1 MTQRVH
7 QKRRKADPARRLA
20 YSALLAVETHGAYA
34 NLALADHLRAAK
46 LTGRDAAFA
55 TELVDG
61 TSRGTGTWDRI
72 IEAAS
77 CRAPAKLQPGV
88 RVVLRMAAHQIL
100 AMRVPTRAAVA
111 SSVDL
116 AGQVIGERVT
126 GLVNA
131 ISRRISTHSL
141 EEWATEIGG
150 RDAVDVMALRTLH
163 PTWIVKAFQDRL
175 GADEV
180 EDALLAD
187 NEPPV
192 PTLVVRPG
200 LAQRDEL
207 GSGTPTR
214 YSPWGVVRPGNPSDV
229 AAVREG
235 RAGIQDEGS
244 QLVILALVRAAK
256 ANSCFGQ
263 WLDLCAGPGG
273 KSAMLAG
280 LANQHDTSLTAV
292 ELHEHRAD
300 LVSKALRTIPG
311 DHRVMTADGTHP
323 PLPKQSFAAVLA
335 DVPCSGLGSLRRR
348 PEARWRRTPTDVEEL
363 TQLQR
368 RLLISAVNLTRPGG
382 VIGYVTCSPHRAETI
397 DIINSACA
405 TLPVD
410 VLDAPAM
417 LPNIPNIAASGN
429 TNTIQL
435 WPHRHG
441 TDAMFCA
448 LLRKRDESG
457 TY

>member
-1 MTQRVH
+1 MNQRPH
-7 QKRRKADPARRLA
+7 QKRRKTDPARRLA
-20 YSALLAVETHGAYA
+20 CTALLAVETHGAYA
-34 NLALADHLRAAK
+34 NLALADQLRA
-46 LTGRDAAFA
+46 TGMSGRDAAFA

-61 TSRGTGTWDRI
+61 TSRGSGTWDRI

-77 CRAPAKLQPGV
+77 ERNPAKLQPGV

-111 SSVDL
+111 TSVDL
-116 AGQVIGERVT
+116 ARQVIGERVT

-131 ISRRISTHSL
+131 VSRRISTHSL
-141 EEWATEIGG
+141 EEWASEIGG
-150 RDAVDVMALRTLH
+150 REGVDVMALRTLH

-180 EDALLAD
+180 EAALLAD
-187 NEPPV
+187 NEPPI

-200 LAQRDEL
+200 LAERDEIE
-207 GSGTPTR
+207 SGTPTR

-244 QLVILALVRAAK
+244 QLVILALLHAAE
-256 ANSCFGQ
+256 ANGSFGQ

-273 KSAMLAG
+273 KSALLAG
-280 LANQHDTSLTAV
+280 LANQHNTNLTAV

-300 LVSKALRTIPG
+300 LVAKALKTIPG
-311 DHRVMTADGTHP
+311 NHRVMTADGTCP
-323 PLPKQSFAAVLA
+323 PLPARSFDAVLA

-348 PEARWRRTPTDVEEL
+348 PEARWRRTPADVEEL
-363 TQLQR
+363 THLQR
-368 RLLISAVNLTRPGG
+368 RLLTSAVNLSRPGG
-382 VIGYVTCSPHRAETI
+382 IVGYVTCSPHRAETI
-397 DIINSACA
+397 DIVEYARAS
-405 TLPVD
+405 LPVD
-410 VLDAPAM
+410 VFDAPAM
-417 LPNIPNIAASGN
+417 LPGIPGIAASGN
-429 TNTIQL
+429 SNAIQL

-448 LLRKRDESG
+448 LFRIHDE
-457 TY
+457 

>member
-1 MTQRVH
+1 MSQRPH
-7 QKRRKADPARRLA
+7 QKRRKADPPRRLA
-20 YSALLAVETHGAYA
+20 YTALLAVETHGAYA
-34 NLALADHLRAAK
+34 NLALADQLRATSM
-46 LTGRDAAFA
+46 TGRDAAFA

-72 IEAAS
+72 IAAAS
-77 CRAPAKLQPGV
+77 GRNPAKLQPGV

-131 ISRRISTHSL
+131 VSRRISTHSL
-141 EEWATEIGG
+141 EEWAVTIGG
-150 RDAVDVMALRTLH
+150 RDALDIMALRTLH
-163 PTWIVKAFQDRL
+163 PTWIVEAFQDRL
-175 GADEV
+175 DADEV

-187 NEPPV
+187 NKPPV

-200 LAQRDEL
+200 LAQRDEIE
-207 GSGTPTR
+207 SGTPTR

-229 AAVREG
+229 AAVRDG
-235 RAGIQDEGS
+235 RVGVQDEGS
-244 QLVILALVRAAK
+244 QLVVLALLRAIE
-256 ANSCFGQ
+256 ANGCSGK

-273 KSAMLAG
+273 KTALLAG
-280 LANQHDTSLTAV
+280 LANEHGSNVTAL
-292 ELHEHRAD
+292 ELHEHRAE
-300 LVSKALRTIPG
+300 LVAKALANIPG
-311 DHRVMTADGTHP
+311 DHLVMTADGTRP
-323 PLPKQSFAAVLA
+323 PLAAQSFSAVLA

-348 PEARWRRTPTDVEEL
+348 PEARWRRTPRDIKEL

-368 RLLISAVNLTRPGG
+368 ELLTSAVNLTRPGG
-382 VIGYVTCSPHRAETI
+382 IVAYVTCSPHRAETI
-397 DIINSACA
+397 DIVQFARTC
-405 TLPVD
+405 LPVD

-417 LPNIPNIAASGN
+417 LSDVPYTTACGASD
-429 TNTIQL
+429 TVQL

-448 LLRKRDESG
+448 LLRRRDESKMP
-457 TY
+457 

>member
-1 MTQRVH
+1 MNQCPHR
-7 QKRRKADPARRLA
+7 KRRKADPARRLA
-20 YSALLAVETHGAYA
+20 YTALLAVETHGAYA
-34 NLALADHLRAAK
+34 NLALADQLRAAK
-46 LTGRDAAFA
+46 MTGRDAAFV

-72 IEAAS
+72 IEVAS
-77 CRAPAKLQPGV
+77 RRNPTKLQPGV
-88 RVVLRMAAHQIL
+88 RVMLRMAAHQIL

-131 ISRRISTHSL
+131 VSRRISTHSL
-141 EEWATEIGG
+141 DEWATEIGG
-150 RDAVDVMALRTLH
+150 RNAVDVLALRTLH
-163 PTWIVKAFQDRL
+163 PTWIVEAFQDRL
-175 GADEV
+175 GPNEV

-200 LAQRDEL
+200 LAERAEIA
-207 GSGTPTR
+207 SGTPTR
-214 YSPWGVVRPGNPSDV
+214 YSPWGVARPGNPSEV

-235 RAGIQDEGS
+235 RAGVQDEGS
-244 QLVILALVRAAK
+244 QLVVLALLRAAE
-256 ANSCFGQ
+256 ASGCLGP

-273 KSAMLAG
+273 KSALLAG
-280 LANQHDTSLTAV
+280 LANQRDSSLTAV

-300 LVSKALRTIPG
+300 LVAKALKPIPG
-311 DHRVMTADGTHP
+311 NHRVMTADGTRP
-323 PLPKQSFAAVLA
+323 PLPAQSFAAVLA

-348 PEARWRRTPTDVEEL
+348 PEARWRRTLTDVKEL

-368 RLLISAVNLTRPGG
+368 RLLTSAVNLTRPGG
-382 VIGYVTCSPHRAETI
+382 VVGYVTCSPHRAETI
-397 DIINSACA
+397 DIINFARA

-410 VLDAPAM
+410 VLNAPAM
-417 LPNIPNIAASGN
+417 LPDIPNIAASGN
-429 TNTIQL
+429 SNTIQL

-448 LLRKRDESG
+448 LLRKRNESEAS
-457 TY
+457 